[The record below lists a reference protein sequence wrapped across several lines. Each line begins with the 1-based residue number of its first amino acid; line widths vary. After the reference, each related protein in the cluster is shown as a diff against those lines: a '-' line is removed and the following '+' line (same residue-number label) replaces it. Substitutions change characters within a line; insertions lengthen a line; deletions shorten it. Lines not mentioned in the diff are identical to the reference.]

1 MQLTTLPASTAVSPF
16 RAALAA
22 AAAGLLAPGV
32 ASAQTPQ
39 GAAAG
44 ASATPPAWQVDSALL
59 LYSESGS
66 RVRAVEPVVS
76 LRRTDS
82 RERTIGIKLTLD
94 ALTGASPNGAVPQ
107 PSVQT
112 FTSPSGNKTYDVAAN
127 RLPLDPSFRDG
138 RGALALSWEQPW
150 GNDQRLALGAS
161 VSKEYDFASL
171 SASASLARDFDRR
184 NTTVSVGLAVEADL
198 IDPVGGTPTG
208 LTPAFGAN
216 ASRRPDESRQ
226 VLDLLLG
233 VTQVMNRQWLTQLIL
248 GLGRGSGNHTDP
260 YKLLSVVDGTSGLLA
275 GDAYVAELRPDS
287 RNRLSLYWQNKVH
300 LARDV
305 VDLSYRFYRDDWG
318 IRSHTLDARYRWEL
332 PGGRY
337 LEPRWR
343 HYRQSAADFWRGW
356 LVEGADWSSATHA
369 ATLAHASA
377 DPRLAALHANT
388 LGVKF
393 GFPLG
398 PRGEA
403 SLRLESYRQ
412 QQQKPGN
419 APGALQTQN
428 LAPGLRATS
437 LMLGYSTSF

>member
-1 MQLTTLPASTAVSPF
+1 MQLTTTPTKAAAASPF

-22 AAAGLLAPGV
+22 AAASLLAPGG
-32 ASAQTPQ
+32 ASAQPT
-39 GAAAG
+39 AAG
-44 ASATPPAWQVDSALL
+44 ASATPPTWQVDSAVL
-59 LYSESGS
+59 LYSESGA

-82 RERTIGIKLTLD
+82 RERTFGLKLTLD

-112 FTSPSGNKTYDVAAN
+112 FTSPSGNKTYDIAAN
-127 RLPLDPSFRDG
+127 RLPLDPSFRDS

-233 VTQVMNRQWLTQLIL
+233 VTQVMNRQWLTQLNL

-260 YKLLSVVDGTSGLLA
+260 YKLLSVVDGASGLLA
-275 GDAYVAELRPDS
+275 GDAYVAELRPGS
-287 RNRLSLYWQNKVH
+287 RSRLSLYWQNKIH
-300 LARDV
+300 LTRDV

-318 IRSHTLDARYRWEL
+318 IRSHTLDARYRYEL
-332 PGGRY
+332 PGGMHV
-337 LEPRWR
+337 EPRWR
-343 HYRQSAADFWRGW
+343 HYRQTAADFWRGW

-377 DPRLAALHANT
+377 DPRLAALRANT

-398 PRGEA
+398 RGGKA
-403 SLRLESYRQ
+403 SVRLESYRQ
-412 QQQKPGN
+412 QQKKPGN

-437 LMLGYSTSF
+437 LLLGYSTSF